1 MKKILFLSLFCLIF
15 ITGCVQLE
23 APKAN
28 YVETRIG
35 KVDLQGVELNFLFD
49 VENKN
54 PIPLEVSGYSYKIYV
69 NNRELLSESRPGF
82 SLPVNGKKR
91 LSMPVFVRYDKV
103 LDSVIGVALNIAAGK
118 MYFDYKIDGSLSAGA
133 AGITVSAP
141 LQTSGRVNI
150 PKDALKISM

>member
-1 MKKILFLSLFCLIF
+1 MKKYIILLLALIF
-15 ITGCVQLE
+15 VAGCVQLE
-23 APKAN
+23 KPKVN
-28 YVETRIG
+28 YVDTRIG
-35 KVDLQGVELNFLFD
+35 RVDLQGVELNFLFD

-69 NNRELLSESRPGF
+69 NNRELLSENRPGF

-103 LDSVIGVALNIAAGK
+103 LDSVIGIALNIAAGK
-118 MYFDYKIDGSLSAGA
+118 MYLDYKIEGSLAAGA
-133 AGITVSAP
+133 AGITVTAP